1 MIIDDSLKLKKK
13 KKSISQKINKLIVI
27 NMQSPKIPQTPSTCK
42 NLWNSSIQPQ
52 ITFTKFSRYSIN

>member
-42 NLWNSSIQPQ
+42 NL
-52 ITFTKFSRYSIN
+52 